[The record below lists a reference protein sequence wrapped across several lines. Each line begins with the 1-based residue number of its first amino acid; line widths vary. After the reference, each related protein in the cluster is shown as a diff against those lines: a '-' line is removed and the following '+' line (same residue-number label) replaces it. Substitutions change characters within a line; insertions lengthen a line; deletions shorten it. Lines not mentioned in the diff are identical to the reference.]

1 MVINFYIILAK
12 FSLSLDCGNLEYA
25 YKAAVEIRDP

>member
-1 MVINFYIILAK
+1 MVIYIILILAK
-12 FSLSLDCGNLEYA
+12 FSLSLDSGNLEYA